1 MFESF
6 HSHGSLPMDKLL
18 LNKTHK
24 DEQTLDTQI
33 FNNLAGILSGPV
45 ALFYQELQER
55 CRPSR
60 ILA

>member
-6 HSHGSLPMDKLL
+6 HAHGSLPMDKLS

-24 DEQTLDTQI
+24 DEQTLDAQI

-45 ALFYQELQER
+45 ALFS
-55 CRPSR
+55 SR
-60 ILA
+60 AART